1 MVSLIT
7 DLKLSGYSAAISAL
21 ATFAERHASASG
33 ASLTIVLAL
42 WRSLTNALWQFLLE
56 TWWDSYRLE
65 FHCVRGPGL
74 NGSKSTTFLIL
85 SLGRRSATSDKQE
98 EYQ

>member
-7 DLKLSGYSAAISAL
+7 DLKLSVCSATISAL
-21 ATFAERHASASG
+21 ATFAERDASASG

-65 FHCVRGPGL
+65 LHCVRGPGP
-74 NGSKSTTFLIL
+74 KW
-85 SLGRRSATSDKQE
+85 RQ
-98 EYQ
+98 